1 MFINVY
7 ENNSPLFTMIVT
19 EGRDY
24 LRNYTNNVVM
34 QMILVAVATAIAGEF
49 KITPFSGEMFRIG
62 LGSSAFLL
70 FLLLKR
76 QLPYVYT
83 GMVTGITV
91 LVFRSS
97 IDSFV
102 SYDTFSFFASLQ
114 THLSAA
120 LYYIIFAIGMKQIQ
134 GKLPELHPLLLGCMI
149 SLIDF
154 ISNEIEL
161 LTRSILF
168 DLPYLYKGQLILIGA
183 TSVVR
188 SIFAVGIYCSI
199 IICQMRVVHNEQQ
212 KRMEQMLNVG
222 SGLYGEVFYLKKSM
236 DTIERIT
243 GKSYDLYCRLSEAGE
258 KDVSRSMLEITQ
270 QIHEVKK
277 DSQRI
282 LSGLLKLFDRETASD
297 MTIEEIVSFVIH
309 SNSGYSKMLKKE
321 VHYEKWI
328 GTDYST
334 AQYIPL
340 LTVLNNLVSNAVEAI
355 DTKGTV
361 RIKVFEQED
370 ETVLVVSDTGT
381 GIAEQNKEIIFEPG
395 FTTKFNDE
403 GCAATGIG
411 LSHVRDIVH
420 SSGGKLRLHT
430 SSQSE
435 ETTFVVAFSTH
446 TLKLGV

>member
-1 MFINVY
+1 
-7 ENNSPLFTMIVT
+7 
-19 EGRDY
+19 
-24 LRNYTNNVVM
+24 M
-34 QMILVAVATAIAGEF
+34 QMMLVAVMTAIAGEF
-49 KITPFSGEMFRIG
+49 KITPFNGEVFRIG

-70 FLLLKR
+70 SLLLMR
-76 QLPYVYT
+76 QLPCVYS
-83 GMVTGITV
+83 GVVTGITV
-91 LVFRSS
+91 LVFRSA
-97 IDSFV
+97 IDGFV
-102 SYDTFSFFASLQ
+102 SYDTFTFYASLK
-114 THLSAA
+114 THVSAA
-120 LYYIIFAIGMKQIQ
+120 LYYIVFAIGMKGIQ
-134 GKLPELHPLLLGCMI
+134 GILSKGHPLLLSCLI

-154 ISNEIEL
+154 VSNEIEL

-168 DLPYLYKGQLILIGA
+168 DSAYLYKGQLILIGV

-188 SIFAVGIYCSI
+188 SIFVVGMYSSI
-199 IICQMRVVHNEQQ
+199 IISQMRAVHNEQQ

-243 GKSYDLYCRLSEAGE
+243 AKSHELYCKLSSAGE
-258 KDVSRSMLEITQ
+258 KDASRSMLEITQ

-282 LSGLLKLFDRETASD
+282 LSGLLKVFSRETASD
-297 MTIEEIVSFVIH
+297 MTLAEIVIFVIQ

-321 VHYEKWI
+321 VHFEKKVD
-328 GTDYST
+328 TNYAT
-334 AQYIPL
+334 AHFIPL

-355 DTKGTV
+355 DTKGWV
-361 RIKVFEQED
+361 RIKVYEQED
-370 ETVLVVSDTGT
+370 ETIVVVSDTGT
-381 GIAEQNKEIIFEPG
+381 GIAEQNKEVIFEPG

-420 SSGGKLRLHT
+420 SSGGKLSLHT
-430 SSQSE
+430 SRQSE
-435 ETTFVVAFSTH
+435 ETTTFVVAFSTH

>member
-1 MFINVY
+1 MRKY
-7 ENNSPLFTMIVT
+7 TSIV
-19 EGRDY
+19 G
-24 LRNYTNNVVM
+24 M
-34 QMILVAVATAIAGEF
+34 QMILAAAATAVAGEF
-49 KITPFSGEMFRIG
+49 KITPFSGEVFRIG

-70 FLLLKR
+70 FLLLMR

-83 GMVTGITV
+83 GLVTGFTV
-91 LVFRSS
+91 LVFRTV
-97 IDSFV
+97 IDGFV
-102 SYDTFSFFASLQ
+102 SYETFSLFASLQ

-120 LYYIIFAIGMKQIQ
+120 LYYIIFAMGMKRVQ
-134 GKLPELHPLLLGCMI
+134 GRLPELHPLLLTGII

-168 DLPYLYKGQLILIGA
+168 DLPYLYKGQWMLIGA

-188 SIFAVGIYCSI
+188 SIFAVGMYSSI
-199 IICQMRVVHNEQQ
+199 IISQMRVVHNEQQ

-236 DTIERIT
+236 DTIEQIT
-243 GKSYDLYCRLSEAGE
+243 GKSHSLYCKLSDAGE
-258 KDVSRSMLEITQ
+258 KEVSRSILEITQ

-282 LSGLLKLFDRETASD
+282 LSGLLKLFDRETTSD
-297 MTIEEIVSFVIH
+297 MTIEEIIVFVI
-309 SNSGYSKMLKKE
+309 NTNAGYSKMLKKE
-321 VHYEKWI
+321 VHFEKWI
-328 GTDYST
+328 GTDYAT
-334 AQYIPL
+334 AHYIPL

-361 RIKVFEQED
+361 RIKAYEQEG
-370 ETVLVVSDTGT
+370 ETVFVVSDTGT
-381 GIAEQNKEIIFEPG
+381 GIAEQNKEVIFEPG

-411 LSHVRDIVH
+411 LSHVRDIVL

-430 SSQSE
+430 SGQSE
-435 ETTFVVAFSTH
+435 ETTFVVAFSTN

>member
-1 MFINVY
+1 M
-7 ENNSPLFTMIVT
+7 
-19 EGRDY
+19 RRY
-24 LRNYTNNVVM
+24 LTNAGM
-34 QMILVAVATAIAGEF
+34 QMILVAAVTAIAGEF

-70 FLLLKR
+70 FLLLMR
-76 QLPYVYT
+76 HLPYVYT
-83 GMVTGITV
+83 GMVTGVTV
-91 LVFRSS
+91 LVFRSVL
-97 IDSFV
+97 DGFV
-102 SYDTFSFFASLQ
+102 SYDTFSLSGSLQ

-120 LYYIIFAIGMKQIQ
+120 LYYLIFAIGMKQIQ
-134 GKLPELHPLLLGCMI
+134 GNLPERQPLLLVCMI
-149 SLIDF
+149 AIIDF

-168 DLPYLYKGQLILIGA
+168 DVAYLYKGQLLLIGV

-188 SIFAVGIYCSI
+188 SIFVVGIYSSMI
-199 IICQMRVVHNEQQ
+199 ISQMRVVHNEQQ

-236 DTIERIT
+236 DTMEQIT
-243 GKSYDLYCRLSEAGE
+243 AKSHELYCKLSGTGE
-258 KDVSRSMLEITQ
+258 KDISRAMLDITQ

-282 LSGLLKLFDRETASD
+282 LAGLLKVFNRETASD
-297 MTIEEIVSFVIH
+297 MTIAEIVIFVIQ

-321 VHYEKWI
+321 VHYEKRI
-328 GTDYST
+328 DIDYST
-334 AQYIPL
+334 AHFIPL

-355 DTKGTV
+355 DTEGMV
-361 RIKVFEQED
+361 RIRVYEQED

-381 GIAEQNKEIIFEPG
+381 GIEEQNKEVIFEPG

-420 SSGGKLRLHT
+420 SSGGKLSLHT
-430 SSQSE
+430 SSQSG
-435 ETTFVVAFSTH
+435 ETTFVVAFSTN